1 MAGLRRILK
10 MGGSMYIQ
18 GVLWV
23 WDYAKDEPRK
33 RSEMTHDEWLAS
45 ERAKWEPIMRA
56 KDAEGDT
63 EAPKF

>member
-1 MAGLRRILK
+1 
-10 MGGSMYIQ
+10 MYIQ